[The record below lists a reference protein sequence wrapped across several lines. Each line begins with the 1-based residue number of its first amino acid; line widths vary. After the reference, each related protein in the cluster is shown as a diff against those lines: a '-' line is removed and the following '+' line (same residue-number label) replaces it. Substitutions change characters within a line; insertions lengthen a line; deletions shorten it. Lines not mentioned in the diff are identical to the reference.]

1 MALRLLLLVLA
12 PHLKY
17 LNLKL
22 HKWRFQFNCTLLVE
36 LSSIYIHT
44 SKKRDRIS
52 EAALMD
58 PFFSLSTNDGPTVE
72 VQHDHR
78 KNLLVTHTLQL
89 ICASDIYF
97 LCFFFLIWFVTF
109 ALAIWLLRMRDIFAI
124 LGTWTFSIMLM
135 AKGSQWKSHNFKV
148 FKLYSISQVDICHTS
163 WPIPVHIFCIDNLQ
177 FLDFWCLMCYCPIR
191 IIYIWSVLQST
202 AHVTRLPRTWS
213 SMLSLNWKK
222 LQSRKNEMVDR

>member
-1 MALRLLLLVLA
+1 MKIPIQLYSVGWIVL
-12 PHLKY
+12 HIYSHVKKEGS
-17 LNLKL
+17 NF
-22 HKWRFQFNCTLLVE
+22 W
-36 LSSIYIHT
+36 SSI
-44 SKKRDRIS
+44 
-52 EAALMD
+52 
-58 PFFSLSTNDGPTVE
+58 DGPILQSINKWWSNCWGPTWSQKEFACYTYVTV
-72 VQHDHR
+72 D
-78 KNLLVTHTLQL
+78 
-89 ICASDIYF
+89 
-97 LCFFFLIWFVTF
+97 LCLRYIFFMFFFLIWFVTF

>member
-1 MALRLLLLVLA
+1 MWAHDPRSAQDMSTCHNLCSPDQQVMVRLLRSNMITERICLLHIRYSWFV
-12 PHLKY
+12 P
-17 LNLKL
+17 
-22 HKWRFQFNCTLLVE
+22 Q
-36 LSSIYIHT
+36 IYI
-44 SKKRDRIS
+44 
-52 EAALMD
+52 
-58 PFFSLSTNDGPTVE
+58 FYV
-72 VQHDHR
+72 
-78 KNLLVTHTLQL
+78 
-89 ICASDIYF
+89 
-97 LCFFFLIWFVTF
+97 FFLIWFVTF

-135 AKGSQWKSHNFKV
+135 AMGSQWKSHNFKV

-222 LQSRKNEMVDR
+222 LQSRKNEMVDM